1 MCACGVPEKVTE
13 WIHHDKCL
21 AFIATPKKTELDAGR
36 VIDEKSEV
44 KVKDEALV
52 VTWWYNDGH
61 TTRGFEC
68 SVDVEPRGPGG
79 VLLMEREITD
89 LRRPQEKEELNYS
102 EEMKTWLSPALT
114 KTLECQKLWKQGV
127 PVPSQVMDWLKHNSH
142 KAMQEPS
149 HMNSNFRTHCFK
161 APWCVVPNFVKNMV
175 PRTVDL
181 AAMEAELLQ
190 YTCRNSMLLL
200 EALTHSSYSKA
211 NTPPNTRLATLGRWL
226 VKTMLTKAVIQRTRF
241 PMHTTRLAE
250 EDVEAKEPSLT
261 FAVSAL
267 RGSAP
272 GEPDDRLTWPRV
284 PSATVANQWLT
295 EGLRSKDGLGS
306 DEMLTD
312 SDRLLEWVS
321 ACCSH
326 VAYACVCC
334 QMRIQKHIL
343 HSSEELESDISD
355 FAKVAHHASAK
366 HGVLWLTLSAHDAP
380 RALSDTFLAVA
391 AAVFLDSDW
400 NSFHR
405 VFESVLKDHVMDKLF
420 THQMTS
426 AVGGPVASGDPA
438 AHLQRLADS
447 EGLVLAVR
455 RVPAPVAGFAQHRP
469 CVWNSVVEITANKQ
483 LAWG

>member
-1 MCACGVPEKVTE
+1 M
-13 WIHHDKCL
+13 
-21 AFIATPKKTELDAGR
+21 
-36 VIDEKSEV
+36 
-44 KVKDEALV
+44 
-52 VTWWYNDGH
+52 TWWYNDGH

-89 LRRPQEKEELNYS
+89 LRRPQEKEELIYS

-211 NTPPNTRLATLGRWL
+211 NTPPNTRLATLCRWL

-250 EDVEAKEPSLT
+250 EDVEAKEPLSHLC
-261 FAVSAL
+261 
-267 RGSAP
+267 RIRAP
-272 GEPDDRLTWPRV
+272 WQRSRRTGRSVDVASRPICDSGEPVADRGIAKQRRPRQRRD
-284 PSATVANQWLT
+284 A
-295 EGLRSKDGLGS
+295 DGFGQIVGVGERVLQSCGVRV
-306 DEMLTD
+306 
-312 SDRLLEWVS
+312 RLLPD
-321 ACCSH
+321 A
-326 VAYACVCC
+326 
-334 QMRIQKHIL
+334 
-343 HSSEELESDISD
+343 HS
-355 FAKVAHHASAK
+355 KAH
-366 HGVLWLTLSAHDAP
+366 LTL
-380 RALSDTFLAVA
+380 F
-391 AAVFLDSDW
+391 
-400 NSFHR
+400 
-405 VFESVLKDHVMDKLF
+405 
-420 THQMTS
+420 
-426 AVGGPVASGDPA
+426 
-438 AHLQRLADS
+438 
-447 EGLVLAVR
+447 
-455 RVPAPVAGFAQHRP
+455 
-469 CVWNSVVEITANKQ
+469 
-483 LAWG
+483 